1 MHLAFCRKCFPIYFQ
16 PHLFSAL
23 VRSSGVIK
31 LIADKHTQLEL
42 EQNYGYYESFYHLDH
57 NQMNAKS
64 PNFETSFN
72 VKGNGMCLPGYID
85 SEGDEMPWLL
95 GTAENWQ
102 NSGEHLTALH
112 WGLVALFILRSSPF
126 TRNCR

>member
-1 MHLAFCRKCFPIYFQ
+1 VSPNSFHLSCCQKCFPIDFQ

-31 LIADKHTQLEL
+31 LIADKHSQLEI
-42 EQNYGYYESFYHLDH
+42 EQSYGYYESFYHPDH
-57 NQMNAKS
+57 NQMNANA
-64 PNFETSFN
+64 PQFETSFN

-85 SEGDEMPWLL
+85 SEGDELPWLL

-102 NSGEHLTALH
+102 NSGEHLSE
-112 WGLVALFILRSSPF
+112 LRKG
-126 TRNCR
+126 